1 MSVVR
6 AAAGLGRIATSFRRG
21 IATATEKKNLL
32 GTELT
37 LQVMFCNQ
45 MCITL
50 CPHPSVQLLTTVSLC
65 ITPVN
70 LQAARPW
77 SEAAKD
83 GFTGTSLD
91 SIFAD
96 KKVVVIGVPGLC
108 PSPASLQLN
117 QLFLYQFDTQVLSLG
132 PALRNTYQ
140 VRRLVPTVA
149 KCDSDS
155 ASGRIY
161 RRV

>member
-1 MSVVR
+1 MGEVASKMSLTMSVR
-6 AAAGLGRIATSFRRG
+6 AAAGLGRMATSFRRG
-21 IATATEKKNLL
+21 IATAREKKNLL

-37 LQVMFCNQ
+37 
-45 MCITL
+45 
-50 CPHPSVQLLTTVSLC
+50 
-65 ITPVN
+65 

-96 KKVVVIGVPGLC
+96 KKVVVIAVPGL
-108 PSPASLQLN
+108 PLSGLSAVKSAFLN
-117 QLFLYQFDTQVLSLG
+117 LFDTQVLSLD
-132 PALRNTYQ
+132 PALQNTSQ
-140 VRRLVPTVA
+140 VRRLVSAVA

-155 ASGRIY
+155 ASGRIH

>member
-1 MSVVR
+1 MGGQELDMSVVR

-21 IATATEKKNLL
+21 IATATEKKKNLL

-37 LQVMFCNQ
+37 
-45 MCITL
+45 
-50 CPHPSVQLLTTVSLC
+50 
-65 ITPVN
+65 

-96 KKVVVIGVPGLC
+96 KKVVVIAVPGL
-108 PSPASLQLN
+108 PLSGLSAVKSAFLN
-117 QLFLYQFDTQVLSLG
+117 LFDTQVLSLD
-132 PALRNTYQ
+132 PALQNTSQ
-140 VRRLVPTVA
+140 VRRLVSAVA

-155 ASGRIY
+155 ASGRIH